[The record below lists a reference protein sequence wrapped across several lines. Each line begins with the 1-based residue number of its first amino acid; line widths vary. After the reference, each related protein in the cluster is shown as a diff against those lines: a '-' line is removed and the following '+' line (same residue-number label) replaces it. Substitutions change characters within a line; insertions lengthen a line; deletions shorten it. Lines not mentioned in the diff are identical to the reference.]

1 MKYSSGMFVDEVRE
15 NEVPGSIGRA
25 RDWSGEAVIDMVHEG
40 GVFRPNGIVVL
51 NGNAKRRHL
60 MKVHEAARLTADA
73 LMGRL
78 DPFLFKQAWNPTD
91 ELYVEKL
98 SQLYPAI
105 IGRKQVGLRE
115 TMSYSDY
122 SALTVDVLDRMLYG
136 YYTDAPISN
145 KPLVKV
151 HTLRDFRLV
160 ARYEMDGGVK
170 PFSRM
175 PTDFPSLVPHGAG
188 EPPTQ
193 RAVQQAAREVEGSTQ
208 RVTYQPQLY
217 QGSMSINWRALV
229 NDDLGIFQDLIKRL
243 AISGNRTI
251 YSFIT
256 GLYIS
261 SGGWNTT
268 LYNSTFANLVTTAYG
283 AQSNN
288 PALSYQG
295 LLDARTVL
303 AKMLDLD
310 GQPIDF
316 AGKLFLTVGPALE
329 NTAISMAK
337 ATQIGISVGGGTQN
351 VEGFPQQWLTTPNW
365 PFEGV
370 TPIVD
375 KYIPLI
381 CTGSMANTMWSLTY
395 DPNAQARPSL
405 ELGML
410 QGYETPQLF
419 QKVPNTM
426 RVGGGVDPILGDFWT
441 MNQDYKGI
449 LVLGGTQI
457 DGRSTVASTGL
468 GV

>member
-1 MKYSSGMFVDEVRE
+1 MSEFFQ
-15 NEVPGSIGRA
+15 SIGRA
-25 RDWSGEAVIDMVHEG
+25 AEWSNESVVDMVQRDGEFRMSPGRLMSG
-40 GVFRPNGIVVL
+40 GAR
-51 NGNAKRRHL
+51 ARH
-60 MKVHEAARLTADA
+60 KARVTEAARLTADA
-73 LMGRL
+73 LTGRL
-78 DPFLFKQAWNPTD
+78 DPFLFKQAWQPTD

-98 SQLYPAI
+98 SQMYPNI
-105 IGRKQVGLRE
+105 IGRRQVGLRE

-136 YYTDAPISN
+136 YYTDAPITN
-145 KPLVKV
+145 MPLVKK

-160 ARYEMDGGVK
+160 ARYEMDGATT
-170 PFSRM
+170 PFSRL
-175 PTDFPSLVPHGAG
+175 PNDFPALNPHGAG
-188 EPPTQ
+188 EPPTE
-193 RAVQQAAREVEGSTQ
+193 RAMQQAAREVEGSTQ

-217 QGSMSINWRALV
+217 QGMMSINWRAIV

-243 AISGNRTI
+243 SISGNRTI

-256 GLYIS
+256 GLYVS
-261 SGGWNTT
+261 AGGWNTT
-268 LYNSTFANLVTTAYG
+268 LYNSTFANLVTIANG
-283 AQSNN
+283 ASTNN
-288 PALSYQG
+288 PPLSYQG

-303 AKMLDLD
+303 ANQLDLD

-316 AGKLFLTVGPALE
+316 SGKLFLTVGPAQE
-329 NTAISMAK
+329 NTAISMSK

-351 VEGFPQQWLTTPNW
+351 TQGFPQQWLTTPNW

-370 TPIVD
+370 TPIID

-381 CTGSMANTMWSLTY
+381 CTGAMRKTMWSLTY
-395 DPNAQARPSL
+395 EPSAQARPSL
-405 ELGML
+405 ELGQL

-426 RVGGGVDPILGDFWT
+426 RVGGGVDPMLGDFWT